1 MGGNPVV
8 LVVEDEPL
16 VRGMIVLAL
25 TDAHCEVLEA
35 STGEGAL
42 TQLGNHGYRMTAL
55 FTDIELGGL
64 LSGWDVADA
73 CRAAYPLMRIVYA
86 SGREFDPSRLLT
98 DSRYFRK
105 PYSCAAVADACAF
118 PQLA

>member
-1 MGGNPVV
+1 MDGNPLV

-16 VRGMIVLAL
+16 VREMIVLTL
-25 TDAHCEVLEA
+25 RDAGWEILEA

-42 TQLGNHGYRMTAL
+42 TQLANHGHRMKAL

-73 CRAAYPLMRIVYA
+73 CRAAYPRMRIVYA
-86 SGREFDPSRLLT
+86 SGRGVDPSRVLS

-105 PYSCAAVADACAF
+105 PYSYTAVIHACAL
-118 PQLA
+118 Q

>member
-1 MGGNPVV
+1 MGGNSVV

-16 VRGMIVLAL
+16 VREIIALAL
-25 TDAHCEVLEA
+25 RDAGCEVLEA

-42 TQLGNHGYRMTAL
+42 TLLDNHGYRIHAL

-73 CRAAYPLMRIVYA
+73 CRSAYPRMRIVYA
-86 SGREFDPSRLLT
+86 SGRGVDPSRVLS

-105 PYSCAAVADACAF
+105 PYSYTAVIHACAL
-118 PQLA
+118 Q

>member
-25 TDAHCEVLEA
+25 RDARCEVLEA
-35 STGEGAL
+35 GTGEGAL

-73 CRAAYPLMRIVYA
+73 CRTAYPRLRIVYA
-86 SGREFDPSRLLT
+86 SGRAVDPARVLS
-98 DSRYFRK
+98 DSRYLRK
-105 PYSCAAVADACAF
+105 PYSCAAVVHACA
-118 PQLA
+118 PQQLV